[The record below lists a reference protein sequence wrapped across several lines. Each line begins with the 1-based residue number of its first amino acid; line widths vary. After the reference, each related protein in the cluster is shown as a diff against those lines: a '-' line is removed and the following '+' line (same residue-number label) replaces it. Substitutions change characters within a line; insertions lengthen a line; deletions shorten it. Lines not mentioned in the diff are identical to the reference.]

1 MVSRKDENDNRIN
14 NKHYKDNMRVLT
26 FLTFLIA
33 IVFMVGLDIVMFME
47 NPWYGIGGIIG
58 IVGFFVAY
66 SISGDMIV
74 APRDYWRLSSW
85 EVFKK
90 KFGYG
95 FTAFMLVAVI
105 ASAVLGAIFT

>member
-1 MVSRKDENDNRIN
+1 
-14 NKHYKDNMRVLT
+14 MRVLV
-26 FLTFLIA
+26 FLTFMIA
-33 IVFMVGLDIVMFME
+33 MIFMIGLDIVMFME
-47 NPWYGIGGIIG
+47 NPLFGIGGIIG
-58 IVGFFVAY
+58 IIGFFVAY

-95 FTAFMLVAVI
+95 FTTYFLVTLVA
-105 ASAVLGAIFT
+105 AGLLGAIC

>member
-1 MVSRKDENDNRIN
+1 MRI
-14 NKHYKDNMRVLT
+14 LT
-26 FLTFLIA
+26 FLTFVTA
-33 IVFMVGLDIVMFME
+33 MVFMIGLDVVLFME
-47 NPWYGIGGIIG
+47 DPLYGIGGIIG
-58 IVGFFVAY
+58 IIGFFVAY

-95 FTAFMLVAVI
+95 FSAFMLVALI
-105 ASAVLGAIFT
+105 ASAVLSAIFN

>member
-1 MVSRKDENDNRIN
+1 
-14 NKHYKDNMRVLT
+14 MRVLV
-26 FLTFLIA
+26 FLTFMIA
-33 IVFMVGLDIVMFME
+33 MIFMIGLDIVMFME
-47 NPWYGIGGIIG
+47 NPLFGIGGIIG
-58 IVGFFVAY
+58 IIGFFVAY

-95 FTAFMLVAVI
+95 FSAFMLVALI
-105 ASAVLGAIFT
+105 ASAVLSAIFN

>member
-1 MVSRKDENDNRIN
+1 M
-14 NKHYKDNMRVLT
+14 
-26 FLTFLIA
+26 IA
-33 IVFMVGLDIVMFME
+33 MIFMIGLDIVMFME
-47 NPWYGIGGIIG
+47 NPLFGIGGIIG
-58 IVGFFVAY
+58 IIGFFVAY

-95 FTAFMLVAVI
+95 FSAFMLIGLI